1 MVTGALSSHSA
12 LKASG
17 ENGFHRMKLSA
28 LVLVGSEKF
37 GFVCDFPPMEFQKLA
52 EKQTFIAIGELLA
65 FVLVLKSYGEILSGT
80 PRLHHPKSY
89 FRS

>member
-37 GFVCDFPPMEFQKLA
+37 GFVYDFPPMEFQKLA
-52 EKQTFIAIGELLA
+52 EKQTFIAIGELLP
-65 FVLVLKSYGEILSGT
+65 FVIVLKSYGENLSGT
-80 PRLHHPKSY
+80 SPTSSP
-89 FRS
+89 